1 MAGGGA
7 VSRVV
12 AAAIIAVSSFL
23 ASSGTASADE
33 LTENSCQPYCVPPQ
47 QPKPE
52 GKRGRF
58 VGAALFTKDGEVVSG
73 STGRCDGCEWLV
85 MPTCTYDPEDDRG
98 RCRHRPDFCLLR
110 GDTGLPHSV
119 QFRRRGGEWRI
130 LAYICIG
137 SPDDVLT
144 VEDVGEE
151 IKRQWVAYVPK
162 QQPRTQPPDGRALVN
177 LPVIV
182 HSGQPE
188 TMGPVDVNVFNFT
201 VTVTARGEW
210 TWSFA
215 PGVRRTFD
223 IPGSTYPD
231 TRVSHT
237 YSTTGER
244 TITLTTAW
252 WGRFSV
258 GDEGPWDI
266 TTPATQGPTA
276 IPIEVVEASPVIAK

>member
-1 MAGGGA
+1 
-7 VSRVV
+7 
-12 AAAIIAVSSFL
+12 
-23 ASSGTASADE
+23 
-33 LTENSCQPYCVPPQ
+33 
-47 QPKPE
+47 
-52 GKRGRF
+52 
-58 VGAALFTKDGEVVSG
+58 
-73 STGRCDGCEWLV
+73 
-85 MPTCTYDPEDDRG
+85 
-98 RCRHRPDFCLLR
+98 
-110 GDTGLPHSV
+110 
-119 QFRRRGGEWRI
+119 
-130 LAYICIG
+130 
-137 SPDDVLT
+137 VLT

-162 QQPRTQPPDGRALVN
+162 QRPRTQPPDGRALVN

-188 TMGPVDVNVFNFT
+188 TMGPVDINVFNFT

-215 PGVRRTFD
+215 PEVRRTFD

-237 YSTTGER
+237 YTAAGEQ

-252 WGRFSV
+252 WGSFSV
-258 GDEGPWDI
+258 GDQGPWDI
-266 TTPATQGPTA
+266 PTPATQGPTT